1 LKISS
6 FVLPDGTPSYGR
18 VDGDRLV
25 DCGDAL
31 RAALPDL
38 MSVIAA
44 DALPRLNDADGNSF
58 ALSEVK
64 MLPTIPKPDKI
75 ICIGLNYMGHVRE
88 TGRDVPAYPTIF
100 TRYPSTIVG
109 HGQPLIRSKL
119 SDDFDFEGEFAV
131 VIGKPGH
138 HVLKDTAMDHVAG
151 YTCFND
157 GSFRDYQ
164 RHTTQFWGGKNFRQS
179 GSMGPWMVTPDE
191 LGDPTAPR
199 MVTRL
204 NTEIMQDTSVVDL
217 AFSITDLIVYL
228 SSILELSPGDI
239 IATGTPSGVGLFR
252 DPKVFM
258 KPGDVIEVEIE
269 GIGTLSNPVADET

>member
-1 LKISS
+1 M
-6 FVLPDGTPSYGR
+6 
-18 VDGDRLV
+18 
-25 DCGDAL
+25 

-38 MSVIAA
+38 LAVITA
-44 DALPRLNDADGNSF
+44 DAHSRLNDADGDTF
-58 ALSEVK
+58 ALSDVK
-64 MLPTIPKPDKI
+64 MLPTIPRPDKI
-75 ICIGLNYMGHVRE
+75 LCIGLNYMGHIRE

-100 TRYPSTIVG
+100 TRYPSTVVG
-109 HGQPLIRSKL
+109 HGQPLVRSKL
-119 SDDFDFEGEFAV
+119 SDNFDFEGEFAV

-138 HVLKDTAMDHVAG
+138 HISKDTAMSHVAG

-157 GSFRDYQ
+157 GSIRDYQ
-164 RHTTQFWGGKNFRQS
+164 RHTTQFWAGKNFRHS
-179 GSMGPWMVTPDE
+179 GAMGPWMVTPDE

-204 NTEIMQDTSVVDL
+204 NNEIMQDTSVGDL
-217 AFSITDLIVYL
+217 AFSIADLIVYL

-258 KPGDVIEVEIE
+258 KPGDVVEVEIE
-269 GIGTLSNPVADET
+269 GIGTLSNPVVDEV